1 VKSALVAIVG
11 RANAGKSSLLNAF
24 LGETVS
30 VVSPVSQTTRRAI
43 HGVLTED
50 GVQVVFTDTP
60 GIRAATH
67 ALGSLLNRTAR
78 GLVTGSDLAL
88 LVIDGSRPPR
98 DEDSG
103 WMTRLARD
111 EVPILCVL
119 NKCDLGCEEAA
130 YRAAWDG
137 ALAALRKRDPG
148 LTPPPVRW
156 CKASAKTGEGVKA
169 LLEAAFAS
177 AKECEKPLYGSE
189 VLTDDPRPLF
199 IADVIREKINARLA
213 DELPHACAVE
223 TTNVE
228 EDEGEVRVS
237 ATIYVEKHSQRP
249 ILVGHKARM
258 IRAIRRAAEE
268 ELEAI
273 YEKPHRLD
281 LWVKV
286 EENWT
291 RNYWLLRRLGYLN

>member
-1 VKSALVAIVG
+1 MKQALVAIVG

-43 HGVLTED
+43 RGILTE
-50 GVQVVFTDTP
+50 GETQIVFTDTP

-88 LVIDGSRPPR
+88 LVIDGARAPR
-98 DEDSG
+98 DEDQG

-111 EVPILCVL
+111 EVPVLAIL
-119 NKCDLGCEEAA
+119 NKCDLGCEEAE
-130 YRAAWDG
+130 YRAAWDE
-137 ALAALRKRDPG
+137 AVAALKKRDPG
-148 LTPPPVRW
+148 LSPPPVRW
-156 CKASAKTGEGVKA
+156 CKASAKTGEGVPEILKA
-169 LLEAAFAS
+169 CFAS
-177 AKECEKPLYGSE
+177 AKECEGAPYAPDT
-189 VLTDDPRPLF
+189 LTDDPRPLF
-199 IADVIREKINARLA
+199 VADVIREKINARLA

-223 TTNVE
+223 TTGID
-228 EDEGEVRVS
+228 EDDAEVRVS

>member
-43 HGVLTED
+43 HGVLTEGD
-50 GVQVVFTDTP
+50 VQIVFTDTP

-78 GLVTGSDLAL
+78 GLVTGSDLAM
-88 LVIDGSRPPR
+88 LVIDASRPPR
-98 DEDSG
+98 DEDRG
-103 WMTRLARD
+103 WMARLARD
-111 EVPILCVL
+111 EVPVLCIL
-119 NKCDLGCEEAA
+119 NKCDVGCEEAA
-130 YRAAWDG
+130 CRAAWDETV
-137 ALAALRKRDPG
+137 AELKKRDPA
-148 LTPPPVRW
+148 LVPPPVRW
-156 CKASAKTGEGVKA
+156 AKASAKTGEGEKA
-169 LLEAAFAS
+169 LLDAAFAA
-177 AKECEKPLYGSE
+177 AKECDAPPYKEE
-189 VLTDDPRPLF
+189 TLTDDPRPFF
-199 IADVIREKINARLA
+199 IADVIREKINARLS

-223 TTNVE
+223 TTNV
-228 EDEGEVRVS
+228 DEGESEVRVS

-268 ELEAI
+268 ELLAI

-286 EENWT
+286 EANWT